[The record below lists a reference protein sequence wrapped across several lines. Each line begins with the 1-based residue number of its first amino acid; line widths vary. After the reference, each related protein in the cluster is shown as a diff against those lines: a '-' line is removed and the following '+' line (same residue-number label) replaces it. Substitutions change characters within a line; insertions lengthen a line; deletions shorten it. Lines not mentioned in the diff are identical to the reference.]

1 MEELVEWIKRDLPDD
16 GSASMGGPMPVMANL
31 LLSTGRP
38 VVNHPHY
45 EDAGTYKFCLEHLV
59 QNKNLGRKIASFKE
73 RGSSSNL

>member
-16 GSASMGGPMPVMANL
+16 GTASMGGPMPVMANL

-45 EDAGTYKFCLEHLV
+45 EDAGIGFAEDYSKFVGKLT
-59 QNKNLGRKIASFKE
+59 
-73 RGSSSNL
+73 